1 MIALI
6 VILLHFSVTIHVSI
20 LNKGVDIKA
29 KYLGFTLY
37 PRKEKKPRTK
47 MRKRSSHPENKADDM
62 PDKSEFGDDF
72 DEEISDYELM
82 HGVDDKAFEHSEKME
97 TEKASDKVV
106 YEKIESRS
114 AEDKKSEISKNKDSR
129 AKKSKAKKDKNK
141 VQTKEKEPSKL
152 KQLRTKYNKIKP
164 YIPSGWKYFKKLLK
178 TIRISIDDVHITVGR
193 EDAHEAAIYYGA
205 IQGLIAN
212 TLSLLSGMFTVKVR
226 RCDVNCVFTE
236 NLIKAKGELT
246 VRVRPSAL
254 ISVVVCLGVN
264 FLIIWFKQKKIT
276 DSENQV
282 SAEAA

>member
-6 VILLHFSVTIHVSI
+6 VILLHFSVTIRVSI
-20 LNKGVDIKA
+20 LDKGVDIKA

-37 PRKEKKPRTK
+37 PRKEKKPRIK
-47 MRKRSSHPENKADDM
+47 RRKRRSHPEKKADDM

-82 HGVDDKAFEHSEKME
+82 HGVDDKAFEHSEEME

-178 TIRISIDDVHITVGR
+178 TIRISIDDIHITVGR

-236 NLIKAKGELT
+236 NLFKAKGELT